1 MSTDQKK
8 PENKN
13 SGEVIDKIKFAINTF
28 ADRLRDDRKFAF
40 TIGGVVLAVVVIIIL
55 IAVFSGKKQDTPS
68 GENGENAVSDNSAA
82 SEQDAV
88 VSADDSQVTETEN
101 VTTDTVNVMVT
112 NYLDALTNGDA
123 ETIKNIKN
131 KTSDEELLKI
141 QKKSEY
147 IESFQNVNTYSKPGP
162 VANSFVVF
170 VYYEIKF
177 TGIDTAAP
185 GLTTLYLCPN
195 DEAKIIIYDELVEE
209 QLDASIISYIKE
221 LAITDEIVD
230 LFDKVDTK
238 YNEAVDRD
246 PALKAFIEGL
256 AAQLENEVAQ
266 AMAQSQEAAEP
277 TQETEQ
283 PESAVT
289 QTNDTVVAKETVNVR
304 SSDSENADKLGKL
317 DGGTK
322 VKRYET
328 RENGWSKID
337 YNGQEAF
344 VKSEFLQVDDGTSVE
359 AEAPAEEETTE
370 ESATP
375 STKGDKVRVK
385 ETVRIRK
392 SASESGEVL
401 ATAYPGETF
410 ELLMVQADGW
420 TKIKYNGANAYIK
433 SEFLE

>member
-1 MSTDQKK
+1 MSTNQKK

-13 SGEVIDKIKFAINTF
+13 SGEAVDKIKFTINSF
-28 ADRLRDDRKFAF
+28 VDKLRDDRKFAY
-40 TIGGVVLAVVVIIIL
+40 TVGGVILAVIVIIIL
-55 IAVFSGKKQDTPS
+55 IAVFSGKKKETSPDQ
-68 GENGENAVSDNSAA
+68 NAVSGNNTNT
-82 SEQDAV
+82 EQDV
-88 VSADDSQVTETEN
+88 TVSANETQSADAEEVTM
-101 VTTDTVNVMVT
+101 DTVNVMVT
-112 NYLDALTNGDA
+112 KYLDALTNGDV
-123 ETIKNIKN
+123 ETIKTIKN
-131 KTSDEELLKI
+131 QADEEELLKI

-147 IESFQNVNTYSKPGP
+147 IESFENVNTYSKPGP
-162 VANSFVVF
+162 VADSYVVF

-177 TGIDTAAP
+177 TGINTSAP
-185 GLTTLYLCPN
+185 GLTTLYMCPGG
-195 DEAKIIIYDELVEE
+195 DGTLIIYDGQLDK
-209 QLDASIISYIKE
+209 QLDASVTSYIKE

-238 YNEAVDRD
+238 YNEAVDSD

-256 AAQLENEVAQ
+256 ANQLENEVAQ
-266 AMAQSQEAAEP
+266 AMAQAKGATEEQTE
-277 TQETEQ
+277 TQEQ
-283 PESAVT
+283 AESAVSP
-289 QTNDTVVAKETVNVR
+289 TNDTVIAKETINVR

-344 VKSEFLQVDDGTSVE
+344 VKSEFLQVDDGTAV
-359 AEAPAEEETTE
+359 EAPAEETTQE
-370 ESATP
+370 QTTP

-401 ATAYPGETF
+401 ATAYPGESF
-410 ELLMVQADGW
+410 ELVMVQADGW